1 MKEVLI
7 KKDGKEVF
15 SIVVRE
21 SELKSAAKLGLTERE
36 YIKARVKLAL
46 DEKLKEKN
54 YE

>member
-1 MKEVLI
+1 MKEVLV
-7 KKDGKEVF
+7 KKDGKEIL

-21 SELKSAAKLGLTERE
+21 SELKSAIRLGLIERE

>member
-7 KKDGKEVF
+7 KKDGKEVL
-15 SIVVRE
+15 SIVVRK
-21 SELKSAAKLGLTERE
+21 SELKSAVRLGLTERE